1 MHAHTNTSSPQAH
14 LQGSTSTSSNTC
26 PQPCFAWR
34 VHTSSNIYISMPV
47 SGMARQG
54 LVVGGAAAAAWLTSG
69 TSLALADDKKK
80 EKDGAASY
88 FDPDALERGA
98 KALREINAS
107 PHAKQA
113 SQPWST
119 VLNLSP
125 QHQPDCQLQPWCVDS
140 QAAYRKTHYN
150 TCHLTHLA

>member
-1 MHAHTNTSSPQAH
+1 
-14 LQGSTSTSSNTC
+14 
-26 PQPCFAWR
+26 
-34 VHTSSNIYISMPV
+34 MPV

-69 TSLALADDKKK
+69 TSLALADDKDKKK
-80 EKDGAASY
+80 EKDSAASY

-113 SQPWST
+113 SPWST
-119 VLNLSP
+119 LVNG
-125 QHQPDCQLQPWCVDS
+125 
-140 QAAYRKTHYN
+140 
-150 TCHLTHLA
+150 LTTAPA